1 MAAPEAV
8 AAEMAAVRAAAVRVL
23 VSEVVLTEVARGLA
37 MLARVVATRAERTV
51 EAERGAT
58 KAAVARVAAATATVA
73 AATATV
79 AEGLAASTGEPRV
92 RRGRHPTHELAEGLL
107 LLVRSLLIRQ
117 HGQQEG
123 LHLRDFRRAPAR
135 S

>member
-58 KAAVARVAAATATVA
+58 KAAVARVAAATAEVEAVDPVAKAVGRA
-73 AATATV
+73 AAAPS
-79 AEGLAASTGEPRV
+79 G
-92 RRGRHPTHELAEGLL
+92 RRGRC
-107 LLVRSLLIRQ
+107 IQ
-117 HGQQEG
+117 HSHQ
-123 LHLRDFRRAPAR
+123 HTVPHCRD
-135 S
+135 